1 MGASPKGTVQL
12 ADGTSITVD
21 VSTLKV
27 REWRALWNA
36 ATPVEEEDKIVSRLT
51 GLSTD
56 AIEDMARDDFR
67 RLFEKIIELS
77 NRPLDDSKNSQSAST

>member
-1 MGASPKGTVQL
+1 MGASPKGIVTL
-12 ADGTSITVD
+12 TDGTAVTVD

-27 REWRALWNA
+27 REWRSLWNP

-51 GLSTD
+51 GLDSE
-56 AIEDMARDDFR
+56 ALEEMARDDFR

-77 NRPLDDSKNSQSAST
+77 NRPLDDPKNSQSAST